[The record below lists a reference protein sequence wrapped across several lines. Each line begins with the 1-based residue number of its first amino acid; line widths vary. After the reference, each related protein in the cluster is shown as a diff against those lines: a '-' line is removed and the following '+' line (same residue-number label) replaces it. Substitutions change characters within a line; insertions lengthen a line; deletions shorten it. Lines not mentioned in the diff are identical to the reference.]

1 MNFSQFKKE
10 FQKYKVNHYKSK
22 VPNKVLLSVIVQ
34 TFNHEKYLRQCLDSI
49 LFQRTDFEFE
59 ILIGED
65 DSTDNT
71 RDICIEYAN
80 RYPDKIRLFLHN
92 SENKISVL
100 DNPTGNFN
108 AFYNLFSATGDYI
121 AFCEGD
127 DAWTDKFKLQKHV
140 DYLATHPE
148 YSFSYH
154 SFKTIDE
161 NSLSAPSTEENNQ
174 PTIHISSY
182 DLKTNKYHPLLLT
195 ICFRNVFQQIPEEM
209 NNVINVDA
217 FLISLLGNHGDGKFL
232 DNVEASLYRKHL
244 GGIWSHSLNEKKNRS
259 KILTYKNLSK
269 YYQRENDNLI
279 KEHFEN
285 LALNSYK
292 SLIYFQ
298 LKKFCVLDGCLT
310 SIELIK
316 FKYFGR

>member
-1 MNFSQFKKE
+1 MNFNQFKTE
-10 FQKYKVNHYKSK
+10 FQKSNVYHYKSRI
-22 VPNKVLLSVIVQ
+22 PNKVLLSVIVQ
-34 TFNHEKYLRQCLDSI
+34 TFNHEKYLRRCLDSI

-80 RYPDKIRLFLHN
+80 RYPDKIRLFLHD
-92 SENKISVL
+92 SENKIPVL

-127 DAWTDKFKLQKHV
+127 DAWTDKFKLQKQV
-140 DYLATHPE
+140 DFLAIHTE

-161 NSLSAPSTEENNQ
+161 NSLSALSAEENNQ
-174 PTIHISSY
+174 PTFNINSY

-195 ICFRNVFQQIPEEM
+195 ICFSNVFQQIPEEM
-209 NNVINVDA
+209 INVINVDT
-217 FLISLLGNHGDGKFL
+217 FIISLLGNHGDGKFL
-232 DNVEASLYRKHL
+232 DSIEPSLYRKHL
-244 GGIWSHSLNEKKNRS
+244 GGIWSHRNKEKKYLSKVVTYQKLMDYYNRIDEGFIADFYRS
-259 KILTYKNLSK
+259 KLRSTYKSMILLELKNVKPINVIKYLS
-269 YYQRENDNLI
+269 RLR
-279 KEHFEN
+279 
-285 LALNSYK
+285 
-292 SLIYFQ
+292 SL
-298 LKKFCVLDGCLT
+298 
-310 SIELIK
+310 
-316 FKYFGR
+316 